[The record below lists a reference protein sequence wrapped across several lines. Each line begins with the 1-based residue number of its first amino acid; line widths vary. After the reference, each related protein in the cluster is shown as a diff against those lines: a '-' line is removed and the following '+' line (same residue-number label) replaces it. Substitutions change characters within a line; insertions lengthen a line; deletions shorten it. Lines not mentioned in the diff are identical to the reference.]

1 MGNKAQKLVVLDR
14 DGTLNVD
21 DLSIIAS
28 PDDWRPLP
36 GALEAVA
43 RLNQAGWRVVIAT
56 NQSGLGRG
64 LFDMSTMNAVH
75 TKMHKQLSQVGARI
89 DAVFFCPHSREDA
102 CDCRK
107 PESGLFVSIAQRF
120 GVAPEALVVVGNTV
134 RHVVAGD
141 ALGAATHL
149 LLSGKCA
156 AYTPHTPP
164 PGVPTRT
171 RLHLDLAEFVD
182 DLLTSEHPS
191 EVSA

>member
-1 MGNKAQKLVVLDR
+1 MGMKAHKLVVLDR

-28 PDDWRPLP
+28 PDDWRPVP

-75 TKMHKQLSQVGARI
+75 AKMHKQLAQAGARV

-107 PESGLFVSIAQRF
+107 PAPGLFHSIARRF
-120 GVAPEALVVVGNTV
+120 SVAPEAMVVVGNTV

-141 ALGAATHL
+141 AVGAWTHL
-149 LLSGKCA
+149 LLCGKCA
-156 AYTPHTPP
+156 AYTPQLPP
-164 PGVPTRT
+164 DGVPART
-171 RLHLDLAEFVD
+171 RLHADLSAFVD
-182 DLLTSEHPS
+182 DLLAAEMAA
-191 EVSA
+191 EGSA